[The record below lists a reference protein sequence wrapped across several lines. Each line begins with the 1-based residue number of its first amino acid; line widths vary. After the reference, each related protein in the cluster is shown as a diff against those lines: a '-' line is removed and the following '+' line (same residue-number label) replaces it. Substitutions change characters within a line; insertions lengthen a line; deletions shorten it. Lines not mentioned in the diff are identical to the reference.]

1 MHLPYRPGRGSAA
14 TPPRDVP
21 SISLL
26 LVLTTVALAIG
37 LAHRLAGNEGWSA
50 ACLGVAAVT
59 GGWAMRWILLR
70 DWVG

>member
-21 SISLL
+21 SIPFLL
-26 LVLTTVALAIG
+26 LLTTVALAIG

-59 GGWAMRWILLR
+59 GGWARLRILLR

>member
-1 MHLPYRPGRGSAA
+1 MQLPYPGRGSGA

-21 SISLL
+21 SIPLL
-26 LVLTTVALAIG
+26 LLLTTVALAIG

-59 GGWAMRWILLR
+59 GGWARLRILLR
-70 DWVG
+70 DWAG